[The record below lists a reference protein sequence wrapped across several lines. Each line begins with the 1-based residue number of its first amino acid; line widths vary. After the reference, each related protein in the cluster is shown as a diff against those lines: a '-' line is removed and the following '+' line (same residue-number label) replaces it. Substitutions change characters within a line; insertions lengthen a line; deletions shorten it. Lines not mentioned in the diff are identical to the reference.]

1 MYRYLLLRYIHY
13 FDRPAEFYILCLH
26 HLLCP
31 EKFLETTFFTLRSTQ
46 MKTIVRAFVI
56 ALVLTGA
63 VASAHTSSASTT
75 PQLAVSSWPL
85 PQCSPAE
92 TCPEASDLQ

>member
-1 MYRYLLLRYIHY
+1 
-13 FDRPAEFYILCLH
+13 
-26 HLLCP
+26 
-31 EKFLETTFFTLRSTQ
+31 

-56 ALVLTGA
+56 ALVLTAA
-63 VASAHTSSASTT
+63 VASTHTSSASTT

-92 TCPEASDLQ
+92 TCDNPTSLQ